1 MFPKDYWPYKNTIVL
16 LQILPHELQLYKGGK
31 ELLSEIEVM
40 TSKVSAF
47 RAQQKLEEQN
57 NQKSTENEIQPSTT
71 SEIKGLLSSP
81 SQMKNGGSSS
91 KKMADQPKEQSGL
104 NVQLEAGI
112 LSVNDPKFDQRD
124 KSLNTDLEWIIVK
137 IQFIN

>member
-1 MFPKDYWPYKNTIVL
+1 MKYNCFV

-81 SQMKNGGSSS
+81 SQMKNGSSS

-124 KSLNTDLEWIIVK
+124 KSLNTDLE
-137 IQFIN
+137 

>member
-1 MFPKDYWPYKNTIVL
+1 
-16 LQILPHELQLYKGGK
+16 
-31 ELLSEIEVM
+31 M
-40 TSKVSAF
+40 TSKVYAF

-81 SQMKNGGSSS
+81 SQMKNGSSS

-124 KSLNTDLEWIIVK
+124 KSLNTDLE
-137 IQFIN
+137 

>member
-1 MFPKDYWPYKNTIVL
+1 MYF
-16 LQILPHELQLYKGGK
+16 LQILPHELQHYKGGK

-57 NQKSTENEIQPSTT
+57 NQKMIGSTGSLHHKNEIQPSTT

-81 SQMKNGGSSS
+81 SQMKSNGLKSNHSS
-91 KKMADQPKEQSGL
+91 DQDPKGL

-124 KSLNTDLEWIIVK
+124 KSLNTDFYWKIVK
-137 IQFIN
+137 KQIKDFYSTS